1 MKIMNIIKVAMF
13 SLGKNK
19 MRSFLTMLGIV
30 IGVAAVIA
38 MLAVG
43 QGAREAIQ
51 TQIQKLGTNMII
63 IFPSSIFQS
72 GVSTG
77 AGTSVKLT
85 AADADAISAECP
97 SVEYV
102 SPTIRTSA
110 QVIYKNSNWR
120 TQIQGGNTSYFYI
133 RNWSLKQGNYFSE
146 NDIKSSANVC
156 VIGQTVVQNL
166 FGNNIN
172 PIGKLIRVNNLPFKI
187 IGTLQPKGQTAMG
200 NDQDDIIIAP
210 FTTVQKKILGWT
222 WVNVILASARSSG
235 SINDA
240 EQQIT
245 EVLRARHQL
254 QPWQQN
260 DFTVRTQTDIATTAE
275 STSRVLTILLASI
288 ASVSLFVGGIG
299 IMNIMLVSVTER
311 TREIGIRMSIGARGR
326 DILYQF
332 LIEAIVLSLLGGI
345 AGVILGVVSSDL
357 ISTLAGWA
365 TLISAQSIILSFG
378 FAGAVGIFFG
388 FYPARKAAL
397 LNPIDALRFE

>member
-1 MKIMNIIKVAMF
+1 MNLMNIIKVAMF

-30 IGVAAVIA
+30 IGVSAVIA

-63 IFPSSIFQS
+63 IFPSSVFQG
-72 GVSTG
+72 GVSSG

-85 AADADAISAECP
+85 AADARAITAECP

-110 QVIYKNSNWR
+110 QVIYKNLNWR
-120 TQIQGGNTSYFYI
+120 TQIQGGNTSYFHI

-166 FGNNIN
+166 FGNNVS
-172 PIGKLIRVNNLPFKI
+172 PIGKLIRVNNLPFKV
-187 IGTLQPKGQTAMG
+187 IGILQSKGQTAMG

-245 EVLRARHQL
+245 EVLRARHHL

-311 TREIGIRMSIGARGR
+311 TREIGIRMSIGARGK

-332 LIEAIVLSLLGGI
+332 LIEAIVLSLFGGI
-345 AGVILGVVSSDL
+345 IGVILGVVASDL
-357 ISTLAGWA
+357 ISSLAGWA

>member
-1 MKIMNIIKVAMF
+1 MKISNVLKVAMF
-13 SLGKNK
+13 SLGRNK

-43 QGAREAIQ
+43 QGAKQAIQ

-63 IFPSSIFQS
+63 VFPSAVSQG
-72 GVSTG
+72 GVSSG
-77 AGTSVKLT
+77 AGTSIKLT
-85 AADADAISAECP
+85 AQDADAISAECP

-110 QVIYKNSNWR
+110 QVIYKNMNWR
-120 TQIQGGNTSYFYI
+120 TEIQGGNTSYFYI
-133 RNWSLKQGNYFSE
+133 RNWSLQQGNYFSE

-156 VIGQTVVQNL
+156 VIGQTVLKNI
-166 FGNNIN
+166 FPGNIN
-172 PIGKLIRVNNLPFKI
+172 PIGKLIRVNNLPFKV
-187 IGTLQPKGQTAMG
+187 IGILQAKGQTAMG

-210 FTTVQKKILGWT
+210 FTTVQKKMLGWT
-222 WVNVILASARSSG
+222 WVNVILASARSSADL
-235 SINDA
+235 SDA

-245 EVLRARHQL
+245 EVLRARHHLKQRE
-254 QPWQQN
+254 PD

-275 STSRVLTILLASI
+275 STSGVLTVLLASI

-311 TREIGIRMSIGARGR
+311 TREIGIRMSIGARGK

-332 LIEAIVLSLLGGI
+332 LIEAVVLSLFGGI
-345 AGVILGVVSSDL
+345 AGVILGIISSDL

-365 TLISAQSIILSFG
+365 TLISVQSVILSFG

-397 LNPIDALRFE
+397 LNPIDALRYE